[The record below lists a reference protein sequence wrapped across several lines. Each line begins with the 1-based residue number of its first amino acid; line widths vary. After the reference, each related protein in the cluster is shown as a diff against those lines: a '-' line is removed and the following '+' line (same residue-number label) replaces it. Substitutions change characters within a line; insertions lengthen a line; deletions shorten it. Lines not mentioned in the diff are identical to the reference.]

1 MQWPPIYVVWWK
13 NYGDTVNTLHCNWKR
28 WKNSTLGW
36 NTAIIPPSRDQRW
49 RRRWKAL
56 IFHHTWWNLK
66 MHVATECGA
75 KVALSILWD
84 HHSAHN
90 TLCMFLD
97 HKCKIWTFLNLVN
110 IYLGLRL
117 YKLRKYKYHT
127 KPSYVRHTI
136 RTYLLTD
143 EFHVN
148 KKYVLSNSESVQCNF
163 FHFSSR
169 DVQPVQNLLLC
180 TKFHQN
186 QMIFHWDMAIYRFS
200 KWRLSAILELFYHH
214 TRPPTKP
221 LLLAA
226 VVCQILCQ
234 CDTQIWRY
242 SYFNFFAYLAWNVYS
257 GPQNGGFGDL

>member
-1 MQWPPIYVVWWK
+1 MV
-13 NYGDTVNTLHCNWKR
+13 HCNWKR

-90 TLCMFLD
+90 TLCMFSD

-127 KPSYVRHTI
+127 KPTYVRHTI

-163 FHFSSR
+163 FSFF
-169 DVQPVQNLLLC
+169 DYVTFIQFKICCCIQNFI
-180 TKFHQN
+180 KIGWFFAE
-186 QMIFHWDMAIYRFS
+186 M
-200 KWRLSAILELFYHH
+200 
-214 TRPPTKP
+214 
-221 LLLAA
+221 
-226 VVCQILCQ
+226 
-234 CDTQIWRY
+234 WRY
-242 SYFNFFAYLAWNVYS
+242 NDF
-257 GPQNGGFGDL
+257 QNGGHSPSWNCFTTIRDHPRSLCCWPQLSVKFHVNLIHRFEDITIWIFRIFGLKCLFRPPKWGFRGTSDP